1 MERTRMGQSRLAVLI
16 AAVLV
21 FALQPAAAHGQWV
34 QANQPVHDEALAELV
49 LFGEGLSS
57 ARRAGFEVKL
67 TMLVGVGDPKEPDA
81 DYEFLMQAAES
92 GEPFP
97 ASRVEAF
104 RPAFDRAFRFD
115 SQRAAEHDD
124 EAHKRVGRGSY
135 LSQSKSIVTSLDG
148 PGRIAR
154 TQTHDGVLPPN
165 THAGAIVD
173 AGVVDRNRTLAGVR
187 IYGSETTQ
195 DEFHR
200 VMRSVVFAN
209 HSIRPI
215 AAPSAYLR
223 DGEAFASTAR
233 YQHQSLGL
241 PVTVVAIVEARSV
254 QVEDLHLVL
263 IECNADS
270 ALARMLSA
278 IGPDAPMIEMSVP
291 RLELSRE
298 VLRSHID
305 GHLSVLLRSRGRSA
319 GRDSAGRAPVEHM
332 ENFHRPRVDAFRFEY
347 PEANAEPQLRLDL
360 GFGRE
365 PTRVAAPRTFRYSVV
380 ENGVPRRVPSHN
392 GDLRV
397 LLTGTEGDRFR
408 AILCL
413 QIASYTDD

>member
-1 MERTRMGQSRLAVLI
+1 MERTRMEQTMLAVLI

-21 FALQPAAAHGQWV
+21 LALQPAAAFGQEV
-34 QANQPVHDEALAELV
+34 QTNQPVQNEALAEFV
-49 LFGEGLSS
+49 LFGDDLPI

-67 TMLVGVGDPKEPDA
+67 TMMVGVGDPEEPDA

-97 ASRVEAF
+97 ASRVETL
-104 RPAFDRAFRFD
+104 RPAFDRAFRIE

-124 EAHKRVGRGSY
+124 EAHKRLGRESY
-135 LSQSKSIVTSLDG
+135 LSQSRSIVTSADG

-154 TQTHDGVLPPN
+154 TQSHDGILPPN

-195 DEFHR
+195 GEFHR
-200 VMRSVVFAN
+200 VMRSVVFAD

-215 AAPSAYLR
+215 AAASAYLR

-241 PVTVVAIVEARSV
+241 PVTVVVLVEARSIE
-254 QVEDLHLVL
+254 VEDLHLVL

-278 IGPDAPMIEMSVP
+278 IGPDAPMIEMSEP

-305 GHLSVLLRSRGRSA
+305 GHLNVLLRSRGRSA
-319 GRDSAGRAPVEHM
+319 GRYSAGQGPVEHM
-332 ENFHRPRVDAFRFEY
+332 ENFHRPRIDAFRFVY
-347 PEANAEPQLRLDL
+347 PEADATPELRLDL
-360 GFGRE
+360 GFGDE
-365 PTRVAAPRTFRYSVV
+365 PTRIAAPRPIRHSVID
-380 ENGVPRRVPSHN
+380 NGVPRRIPSLN

-397 LLTGTEGDRFR
+397 LLSGAEGDRFR

-413 QIASYTDD
+413 QVASFTDD